1 MNNYNMTI
9 EFKPCN
15 KHDPYL
21 QWEHIAIWHFRFTIE
36 LLTRE
41 AIEEEYNCKDTID

>member
-1 MNNYNMTI
+1 MKQNINYEDYITLKL
-9 EFKPCN
+9 EPCN

-21 QWEHIAIWHFRFTIE
+21 QWEHIAIWHFKFTIM

-41 AIEEEYNCKDTID
+41 AIEQLGGI